1 MQMVGYT
8 CLPMISHNP
17 TDVPVAVSANKD
29 ISFTTKAWEE
39 EEDWWEVSTDAGFS
53 MSLCQAGNAFNTL
66 LRPRRYMWRCG
77 ERR

>member
-29 ISFTTKAWEE
+29 ISFTTKAGKKKK
-39 EEDWWEVSTDAGFS
+39 TG
-53 MSLCQAGNAFNTL
+53 GK
-66 LRPRRYMWRCG
+66 
-77 ERR
+77 